1 MVNKNIGL
9 HRTKIDSRLFL
20 QHYAA
25 KTLNAAS
32 QNKVFN
38 EFRTSVC
45 VCVIIIDILIRF
57 FVWFRRRINVTF
69 YELWRM
75 AKIYC
80 VKTYIKRIWLA
91 KCSDDETMHKQH
103 VTSNQRIDS
112 MTNITNSLQYF
123 QRRHSIKT
131 RATQYQ
137 DYLDLWIEKI
147 HRHLDFLWYWIGI
160 KFSIDLKFQCETI
173 FQIIWFLI

>member
-1 MVNKNIGL
+1 MFSQIWRTAFGVSGGVFHKIIACAGVKRLQINAISSIWRSWIHTRTHSMVNENIGL
-9 HRTKIDSRLFL
+9 HRTKIDSRLCL

-25 KTLNAAS
+25 KTLNAAN

-80 VKTYIKRIWLA
+80 VKAYIKRIWLA

-112 MTNITNSLQYF
+112 MTNITNSFQYF
-123 QRRHSIKT
+123 QQT
-131 RATQYQ
+131 
-137 DYLDLWIEKI
+137 
-147 HRHLDFLWYWIGI
+147 FN
-160 KFSIDLKFQCETI
+160 
-173 FQIIWFLI
+173 